1 MAEKSCDPA
10 PPSPPI
16 SSMQQSSGP
25 LHTGPDTDGWYS
37 RLSNM
42 WCSMVSTLRS
52 TGSPR
57 HIHSKSTSEA
67 SVENMKESPNPQRA
81 SRPRSSSEVSKT
93 WSYRK
98 GYNRKAD
105 RTTSDPIYY
114 NLIEDFPYGV
124 NSIRSLDCRDIEM
137 NEHGGSQR
145 RRNGC
150 NETSGI
156 IVGEDFSEE
165 EIYINGQQWESIIP
179 IEVLLIIDIF
189 AH

>member
-1 MAEKSCDPA
+1 MAESCDPVQ
-10 PPSPPI
+10 PSHPM
-16 SSMQQSSGP
+16 SSIQQSSGP
-25 LHTGPDTDGWYS
+25 VHTEPDTDGWYS

-57 HIHSKSTSEA
+57 HTNSKSPNEA
-67 SVENMKESPNPQRA
+67 GGENMRESSNPQRT

-124 NSIRSLDCRDIEM
+124 ESIRSLDCRDIEM

-150 NETSGI
+150 MKTSGI

-179 IEVLLIIDIF
+179 IEVLVL
-189 AH
+189 